1 MPDRLASQGACGGA
15 PAPSA
20 HNSALK
26 ASLGMLQPTA
36 EPDAELAGKL
46 QGGECEVGDSGGGAA
61 EVLRGTQAGARRRGS
76 KLKARGGSER
86 QGSGHLHFLR
96 LTMPGCQPHNSNIR
110 TSAEQQQQHAA
121 AAALLLPRPSFYSTL

>member
-36 EPDAELAGKL
+36 GPDAEPAGKL

-76 KLKARGGSER
+76 KIKARGGSER
-86 QGSGHLHFLR
+86 QGSIGGSGFGRRPLLR
-96 LTMPGCQPHNSNIR
+96 LR
-110 TSAEQQQQHAA
+110 
-121 AAALLLPRPSFYSTL
+121 